1 MYGDLI
7 WLGPLSAPERVKLT
21 VLPGPSTN
29 EKGLEVKQKRKPKKK
44 KKRKEKE
51 HTIFNRPR
59 KDL

>member
-29 EKGLEVKQKRKPKKK
+29 EKGLEVKQKRENKKEEEEK
-44 KKRKEKE
+44 GKRA
-51 HTIFNRPR
+51 HDF
-59 KDL
+59 

>member
-29 EKGLEVKQKRKPKKK
+29 GKGLEVKQKRKPKKK
-44 KKRKEKE
+44 KKKKRKRA
-51 HTIFNRPR
+51 HDF
-59 KDL
+59 